1 MMPDPA
7 TTPRVAFAANALEAL
22 DEATRA
28 IAVVQDLD
36 SVLQL
41 IVDRVRT
48 LVDAEYAALGMVG
61 PDGTIT
67 RFITAGIGASE
78 RAMIGHPPHGH
89 GLLGLIIDE
98 GQSFRIPDIAAHPAS
113 YGFPPYHPPMTTL
126 LGVPITRDGRS
137 IGDLYMTNK
146 RGGIPFDAD
155 DQRLVELFARHA
167 AIAMEN
173 ARLHDRIA
181 ALAVV
186 EERERIGRDL
196 HDGIIQRLYAV
207 SLSLEDLGE
216 LANEDPVEVGV
227 RVDRA
232 IDSLHTTIGDIR
244 HFILG
249 LRPGLLTSSDLAAGL
264 ERLAEEV
271 RFGSVIAVE
280 TDIDNEAAAE
290 LDDEQATQLLGLSR
304 EALSNVTRH
313 SAATAAIVSLTVDD
327 GILLLT
333 IEDDGVGFDP
343 EGVSGPDHQGLTNM
357 RDRAAM
363 LGGALAIER
372 PEHHGTRVVARIP
385 WAGTG
390 TAE

>member
-1 MMPDPA
+1 MPDHPSTPNA
-7 TTPRVAFAANALEAL
+7 TLAADALEAL
-22 DEATRA
+22 DDATRA
-28 IAVVQDLD
+28 IAEVQDLD
-36 SVLQL
+36 ATLQL

-48 LVDAEYAALGMVG
+48 LVDAEYAALGIAG
-61 PDGTIT
+61 PDGTIE
-67 RFITAGIGASE
+67 RFMTAGLSAAERARIGA
-78 RAMIGHPPHGH
+78 PPRGR
-89 GLLGLIIDE
+89 GLLGLIINE
-98 GQSFRIPDIAAHPAS
+98 GQSFRIADIASHPAS
-113 YGFPPYHPPMTTL
+113 RGFPPFHPPMGAF
-126 LGVPITRDGRS
+126 LGVPITRDGRP

-146 RGGIPFDAD
+146 RDGAEFDAA

-207 SLSLEDLGE
+207 SLSLEDVGE
-216 LANEDPVEVGV
+216 FAREDPTEVAV

-232 IDSLHTTIGDIR
+232 IDSLQTTISDIR

-249 LRPGLLTSSDLAAGL
+249 LRPGLLASLDLAEGL

-271 RFGSVIAVE
+271 RFGTIIAVE
-280 TDIDNEAAAE
+280 VDVDPAVAAE
-290 LDDEQATQLLGLSR
+290 LDDERNTQLLGIAR
-304 EALSNVTRH
+304 EALSNVSRH
-313 SAATAAIVSLTVDD
+313 SGASIATVGLSGQDAFV
-327 GILLLT
+327 LLT

-343 EGVSGPDHQGLTNM
+343 EGASGPEHQGLNNM

-363 LGGALAIER
+363 LDGTLAVEQR
-372 PEHHGTRVVARIP
+372 SSGGTRIVARILRP
-385 WAGTG
+385 GSWGVA
-390 TAE
+390 